1 MPRRLSVASSHAT
14 SPCHVAS
21 RATSPHTAVDLISM
35 QGKTN
40 FFERRVGEYQKAG
53 VAAAATRAE
62 GDGAAGRRFA
72 LDADF

>member
-1 MPRRLSVASSHAT
+1 MAESHLAAQIAPRDFLTTRLSPLGACSQKQT
-14 SPCHVAS
+14 
-21 RATSPHTAVDLISM
+21 

-53 VAAAATRAE
+53 VAAAASKE
-62 GDGAAGRRFA
+62 GGGGTARRFS